1 LSFFQENNRKPV
13 NGGKVCL
20 QIEEVLTM
28 GEAVT
33 MYGEPATVLSAQP
46 SADFVETAYI
56 DGLTGRA
63 LDYIRAGFP
72 VHFSGPAGVG
82 KTTLALHIAA
92 RLGRPVA
99 LICGDHE
106 FNSSDLVGGLYGY
119 RKQYLKDNFIRSVL
133 KTDESM
139 TSHWADNRLTTAC
152 QYGLT
157 LIYDEFT
164 RSRPE
169 ANNVLLSVLEERLL
183 PLPTAR
189 GGESYL
195 KVHPNFTAIFTS
207 NPEEYA
213 GVYKSQDALRDRMV
227 TIELGNFDEET
238 EVAVTRA
245 KSKLTLDDSRR
256 IVRLVRRV
264 REAKTKNKLTPT
276 VRACIIIG
284 KILKLK
290 GGTDLDTNHIFRQI
304 YSDVL
309 MPEVATEDREKVG
322 QVIDEAIAVSTGLEA
337 NYG

>member
-1 LSFFQENNRKPV
+1 
-13 NGGKVCL
+13 
-20 QIEEVLTM
+20 
-28 GEAVT
+28 

-46 SADFVETAYI
+46 SADFVETHYI
-56 DGLTGRA
+56 RDLTDRA

-92 RLGRPVA
+92 RLGRPAV
-99 LICGDHE
+99 LVCGDHE

-119 RKQYLKDNFIRSVL
+119 RKKYLKDNFIRSVL
-133 KTDESM
+133 KTDESI
-139 TSHWADNRLTTAC
+139 TSHWVDNRLTTAC

-189 GGESYL
+189 GGENYL
-195 KVHPNFTAIFTS
+195 KVHPNFSAIFTS

-238 EVAVTRA
+238 EVAITQA
-245 KSKLTLDDSRR
+245 KSELSLDASRR
-256 IVRLVRRV
+256 IVSLVRKV
-264 REAKTKNKLTPT
+264 REAKSKNKLTPT

-284 KILKLK
+284 KMLNLK
-290 GGTDLDTNHIFRQI
+290 GGAALGANHGFKQICLDI
-304 YSDVL
+304 L
-309 MPEVATEDREKVG
+309 MPEVLLKDRKRVS
-322 QVIDEAIAVSTGLEA
+322 QVVDEAMAASF
-337 NYG
+337 